1 MPHLE
6 GLAHIKADA
15 VHHGAA
21 ASETPYES
29 SDQDHQQDPLPP
41 PLSAE

>member
-1 MPHLE
+1 MTHLE

-21 ASETPYES
+21 ASEAPYES
-29 SDQDHQQDPLPP
+29 SDQDQQQDSLPP
-41 PLSAE
+41 PLSTE

>member
-1 MPHLE
+1 MPHLK

-21 ASETPYES
+21 AREAPYES
-29 SDQDHQQDPLPP
+29 SDQDHKQDPLPP
-41 PLSAE
+41 LLSAE